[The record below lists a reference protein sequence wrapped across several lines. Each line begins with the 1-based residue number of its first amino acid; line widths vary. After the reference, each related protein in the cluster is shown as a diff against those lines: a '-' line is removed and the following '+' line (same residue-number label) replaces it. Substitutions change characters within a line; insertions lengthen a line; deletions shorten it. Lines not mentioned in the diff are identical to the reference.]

1 MHWAYGAI
9 VFGVSIDFAVIGVWG
24 VGRVVQAIE
33 GDAVDGGLGVA
44 GVVKLGVLKPIAVIG
59 TVACFYIAQAGKG
72 IPTQVAIG
80 PLLLSNELSIAIGT
94 QGGRRDASAIS

>member
-1 MHWAYGAI
+1 M
-9 VFGVSIDFAVIGVWG
+9 SMLKKIGVWG

-59 TVACFYIAQAGKG
+59 TVSSFYKAQARQG
-72 IPTQVAIG
+72 IPPQIAPRV
-80 PLLLSNELSIAIGT
+80 LLPGNKLRIAIGA
-94 QGGRRDASAIS
+94 QRLRRDIGSLRQIRCPVR